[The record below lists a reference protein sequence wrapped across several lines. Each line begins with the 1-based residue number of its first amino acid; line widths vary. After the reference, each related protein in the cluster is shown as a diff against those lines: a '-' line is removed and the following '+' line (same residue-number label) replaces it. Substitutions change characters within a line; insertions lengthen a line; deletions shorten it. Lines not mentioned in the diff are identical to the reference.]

1 MTRADAPRR
10 AGNMT
15 EALQRVAAAQ
25 TAAGQPGATLQALAD
40 ALAGTAGFKLFTVL
54 LHDPAAGE
62 IRRAYSNMPAEY
74 PTGGAKPITGSPWM
88 RQVLQ
93 LGEPYVGRDREDIR
107 AVFFDY
113 ELILSLGCESVLN
126 LPVRWDGRVLA
137 VLNLLHES
145 GWYNDVDPGA
155 LLPLA
160 QFAVPALQLMQR
172 E

>member
-1 MTRADAPRR
+1 MDSMTQ
-10 AGNMT
+10 
-15 EALQRVAAAQ
+15 ALQGVAAAQ
-25 TAAGQPGATLQALAD
+25 AAAGQPGTSLQALAD
-40 ALAGTAGFKLFTVL
+40 AFAETVGYKLFTVL
-54 LHDPAAGE
+54 LHDPAAGQ

-74 PTGGAKPITGSPWM
+74 PVAGAKPITDSPWM

-93 LGEPYVGRDREDIR
+93 RGEPYIGRDRDDIR

-113 ELILSLGCESVLN
+113 ELIWSLGCESVLN
-126 LPVRWDGRVLA
+126 LSVRWDGRVLA

-145 GWYNDVDPGA
+145 GWYNDVDPGS

-160 QFAVPALQLMQR
+160 QLAVPALQSMQR

>member
-1 MTRADAPRR
+1 MDSMTRA
-10 AGNMT
+10 
-15 EALQRVAAAQ
+15 LQKVAAAH
-25 TAAGQPGATLQALAD
+25 AVAGQPGATLQALAD
-40 ALAGTAGFKLFTVL
+40 AFAETVGYKLFTVL
-54 LHDPAAGE
+54 LHDPAAGQ

-74 PTGGAKPITGSPWM
+74 PIAGAKPITDSPWM

-93 LGEPYVGRDREDIR
+93 RGEPYVGRDRDDIR

-113 ELILSLGCESVLN
+113 ELIWSLGCESVLN
-126 LPVRWDGRVLA
+126 LSVRWDGRVLA

-145 GWYNDVDPGA
+145 GWYNDVDPGS

-160 QFAVPALQLMQR
+160 QLAVPALQSMQR